1 MRCYFFF
8 FFVVHVINDI
18 PLEKKPMGVQID
30 ISQGKYEAIILWY
43 VTLSFRY
50 VRPTLYCSS
59 LVLAIRISDLLPLE
73 SFPNNVAH
81 LVLGTYVYRM
91 PVFGNIKYAT
101 SIPPTIRTMYDF
113 HDSTN
118 TEILNRKMGY

>member
-1 MRCYFFF
+1 
-8 FFVVHVINDI
+8 
-18 PLEKKPMGVQID
+18 MGVQID
-30 ISQGKYEAIILWY
+30 TSQGKYEAIILWY

-50 VRPTLYCSS
+50 VRPTLYRS

-91 PVFGNIKYAT
+91 SVFGNIKYAT
-101 SIPPTIRTMYDF
+101 MYTSYPSPKF
-113 HDSTN
+113 
-118 TEILNRKMGY
+118 EKLV